1 MLGRILITSALV
13 TTLSACA
20 LLQPFEGRTTQEGY
34 FPIQSV
40 EHKDPYWQ
48 RFYELEREIAQLK
61 ASNARLQQQL
71 APAEPVYLAAA
82 APAAV
87 EVGDYSPATSV
98 LDRVREQA
106 DRAIA
111 ALDRAIA
118 SLSAPTI
125 ETGPIESSPFES
137 SPVTATATVSA
148 HTGRTSDIQG
158 NLIRNDEGE
167 VVSQTTY
174 SESRKSRY
182 NYSVVYVYPEPQ
194 PWNAMWQK
202 LEDADEKDKWRGV
215 NANKTRYFIYV
226 GAYFSQLDAEQ
237 RQQALFALVGE
248 RPDMRAREQEH
259 TLAAK

>member
-1 MLGRILITSALV
+1 MLGRILMTSALA

-20 LLQPFEGRTTQEGY
+20 LLQPFEGRTTREGY
-34 FPIQSV
+34 FPTQSV

-87 EVGDYSPATSV
+87 EVGDYSTAPSV

-118 SLSAPTI
+118 SLSAPAI
-125 ETGPIESSPFES
+125 EPRAVES
-137 SPVTATATVSA
+137 SPVVATAPASSNV
-148 HTGRTSDIQG
+148 GRSSDIQG
-158 NLIRNDEGE
+158 NLIRNDDGE
-167 VVSQTTY
+167 IVSQTTY
-174 SESRKSRY
+174 SESRKARY

-194 PWNAMWQK
+194 PWDAMWQK

-215 NANKTRYFIYV
+215 NADKTRYFIYV

-248 RPDMRAREQEH
+248 RPDMRARVQEH
-259 TLAAK
+259 AIAAK